1 MNEYIKQGFKAAKI
15 YDMIQNTTE
24 SREKC
29 FISQIPTYSAYSDEV
44 KERFHAK
51 FDEALLHFYKNG
63 SLSEEFMDKFNI
75 KLTDEQEEL
84 KNRKNNRIGDNY
96 KSVNSRRGI
105 HVNHKKRLVMDT
117 LYLKRIKSEQEL
129 KAAEN
134 KRLKKQMKE
143 VEKQK
148 IAIAVEINNRV
159 WQKKYDKL
167 KSKHAKKIEKKDEQI
182 QTLSNEIQVLKKAK
196 KAKKQALKNSNQN
209 SMPKRKKRKT
219 VNMEEIVDDNNNQN
233 TMSYN
238 QEIIGNNIYIY
249 NNRAENKQK

>member
-1 MNEYIKQGFKAAKI
+1 
-15 YDMIQNTTE
+15 
-24 SREKC
+24 
-29 FISQIPTYSAYSDEV
+29 
-44 KERFHAK
+44 
-51 FDEALLHFYKNG
+51 
-63 SLSEEFMDKFNI
+63 
-75 KLTDEQEEL
+75 
-84 KNRKNNRIGDNY
+84 
-96 KSVNSRRGI
+96 
-105 HVNHKKRLVMDT
+105 MDT
-117 LYLKRIKSEQEL
+117 LYLKRRKSEEEL